1 VTPPPNL
8 VVVGTPGDDVITTH
22 GGNDVIDAKG
32 GNDTVNAGK
41 GNDSITGGPGNDIL
55 NGGPGNDT
63 YIYNLGD
70 GLDQVTD
77 PSGVDAVS
85 FGAGI
90 SFDNTVAR
98 LTTAAGLT
106 TAHLRLLDAGGCEQ
120 PDQGLDFA
128 LDPGGISP
136 IEQFAFSNGT
146 RLSLSDLVIQTKVT
160 FGTNHDDVIRT
171 GREDDVIYSLNGK
184 DTVFA
189 GSGNDTVYA
198 GNGSDTVY
206 GEGGND
212 TLYGGNGK
220 DLLDGGYGDDLLVG
234 GNGKDTLIGGW
245 GNDTLRGGD
254 GDDTLQG
261 GPGNDVLD
269 TGKGDDTILFGRGD
283 GHDSLIGREN
293 NQDDDIQFGAGIA
306 IQHVWFTK
314 SGNDLTVSVLDTHGP
329 SDQINIV
336 DWYADKKN
344 HVEEFKT
351 ANGDELDEKCV
362 EQLRQAMAAFAPPA
376 LSADM
381 TLPSDIQRQLAPALA
396 AAWEH
401 GHD

>member
-1 VTPPPNL
+1 M
-8 VVVGTPGDDVITTH
+8 
-22 GGNDVIDAKG
+22 
-32 GNDTVNAGK
+32 
-41 GNDSITGGPGNDIL
+41 
-55 NGGPGNDT
+55 
-63 YIYNLGD
+63 
-70 GLDQVTD
+70 
-77 PSGVDAVS
+77 
-85 FGAGI
+85 
-90 SFDNTVAR
+90 
-98 LTTAAGLT
+98 
-106 TAHLRLLDAGGCEQ
+106 
-120 PDQGLDFA
+120 
-128 LDPGGISP
+128 
-136 IEQFAFSNGT
+136 
-146 RLSLSDLVIQTKVT
+146 IQTKVT

-293 NQDDDIQFGAGIA
+293 NQDDDIQFGPGIA

-344 HVEEFKT
+344 HVDEFKT
-351 ANGDELDEKCV
+351 ANGDELDEKRV

-381 TLPSDIQRQLAPALA
+381 TLPRDIQNQLAQTLA